1 MTYDEAEELARLITG
16 WAMTTA
22 ALVGTDESTLTLTC
36 AQDVFGELQEFA
48 LPEEPEIQVMAVGHY
63 EPGQW
68 KLVRH
73 DSCDVI
79 GGQTIDEALIVS
91 HGNCTVL
98 GENR

>member
-1 MTYDEAEELARLITG
+1 MTYEEAEELVSLVAG
-16 WAMTTA
+16 WAA
-22 ALVGTDESTLTLTC
+22 DGSPLTLTC
-36 AQDVFGELQEFA
+36 AQDVFGELQEFDLTEA
-48 LPEEPEIQVMAVGHY
+48 AEVQVMAIEQY

-79 GGQTIDEALIVS
+79 GGATIDQALIVS
-91 HGNCTVL
+91 HKDCTVL

>member
-1 MTYDEAEELARLITG
+1 MTYEEAEELAALIGG
-16 WAMTTA
+16 WGA
-22 ALVGTDESTLTLTC
+22 GGSDLTLTC
-36 AQDVFGELQEFA
+36 AQDVFGELQEVPLSA
-48 LPEEPEIQVMAVGHY
+48 EPEILVIPHY

-79 GGQTIDEALIVS
+79 GGETIDQALIVS
-91 HGNCTVL
+91 HENCTVL